1 MVNKLRAIVFV
12 LMIICGGLWCVAE
25 YYEPKVKIAKLERR
39 TDLEAIADGM
49 LKNMLNKHNL

>member
-25 YYEPKVKIAKLERR
+25 YYEPEVKIAKLERR

-49 LKNMLNKHNL
+49 LKNMLDKQ